1 MIKRKHAGVISVL
14 LSVIIMLTIM
24 LAANVAANAS
34 EGDESKAQIENVEMY
49 KSNIHHEIK
58 EGS

>member
-1 MIKRKHAGVISVL
+1 MKEIEMKK
-14 LSVIIMLTIM
+14 VIIMLTIM